1 MAAPFVV
8 KRSWQAQAEL
18 HQHWP
23 SLDLTRVCLVV
34 SYPLWHLKTREQVL
48 GSSCLQHGRELIKH
62 LGLRGMYRGGLFGTL
77 ALLPGHCL
85 WYMAYEGSKWHLTPR
100 LPARMAPAAAAA
112 LAECCWVVSS
122 MPVENVVVRLQCR
135 PARAPPLHWGA
146 SLLELRAL
154 YQEGGLRRWWN
165 GSVLGLAASLP
176 QSALWW
182 MVYENSKSF
191 LLPHPPTG
199 EQDLTKQSKHV
210 HPKSAG
216 RGEEPDSGI
225 FRKGASHSSTSCA
238 LPPACEGLIPPRPR
252 AQAPALCHL
261 RDLRVHELRGH
272 YAPGKARDLCRSSM
286 RRKVGSVSGTQEKGA
301 ENGPRRALGRGTP
314 GLSGVT

>member
-23 SLDLTRVCLVV
+23 SLDLTRVCLVGCAV
-34 SYPLWHLKTREQVL
+34 DAALSVL

-199 EQDLTKQSKHV
+199 EQDLTKQSV
-210 HPKSAG
+210 AAAGAAVAASCASTFILNPLDVVKSQIQASSG
-216 RGEEPDSGI
+216 KAQATQAQAAHFRQPVKALFLRGLVPRLLLSAISGI
-225 FRKGASHSSTSCA
+225 SESMSYEA
-238 LPPACEGLIPPRPR
+238 IM
-252 AQAPALCHL
+252 HL
-261 RDLRVHELRGH
+261 
-272 YAPGKARDLCRSSM
+272 AKPG
-286 RRKVGSVSGTQEKGA
+286 TFA
-301 ENGPRRALGRGTP
+301 EVR
-314 GLSGVT
+314 